1 MTKQPGVGL
10 CRGCGASSRL
20 QLATLCI
27 SACAGRPWQECVW
40 TLMSGVIWT
49 SWLEFDPAGRLLI
62 RTTLSLTTRGRGC
75 DVCLS
80 VCLSASMFYCYLLI
94 QTIKFKVNVVI
105 MLNRESCMSL
115 CLKPSVY
122 LWFLLKN
129 RVLFVCTW
137 LHYAIYTYLTNY
149 LHLSSS
155 ITVDILILYLI
166 IRKCCSIC
174 LLSNV
179 IKCLLG
185 LIISLFWQIP
195 ASIFLYGTRKKPLE
209 I

>member
-1 MTKQPGVGL
+1 M
-10 CRGCGASSRL
+10 SRL
-20 QLATLCI
+20 WRQQSLATCNPLHICVYI
-27 SACAGRPWQECVW
+27 PRCAQVAPGRSACEPWWQAWSEPA
-40 TLMSGVIWT
+40 
-49 SWLEFDPAGRLLI
+49 WLEFDPAGRLLI

-155 ITVDILILYLI
+155 KTVDILINYISYNTEMSLY
-166 IRKCCSIC
+166 

-195 ASIFLYGTRKKPLE
+195 ASIFLYGTRKNR
-209 I
+209 